1 MRFRRTLDGEGLDVE
16 QRVLLVLGE
25 LLLTPAMVGERRTG
39 RVEEVESAKVE
50 VRWVPPRTVDVMVGD
65 ECLREALLLRPL
77 TSSWIFVSPLTFPAP
92 WPPWLCCESQLPDE
106 IVAREVFED
115 DVNE

>member
-1 MRFRRTLDGEGLDVE
+1 ME

-25 LLLTPAMVGERRTG
+25 LLMVGERGT
-39 RVEEVESAKVE
+39 VEEVESAKVE
-50 VRWVPPRTVDVMVGD
+50 VRWVLPRTVDVMVGD

-106 IVAREVFED
+106 IVAREVTEVAEEQD
-115 DVNE
+115 DGVDVNE

>member
-1 MRFRRTLDGEGLDVE
+1 ME

-25 LLLTPAMVGERRTG
+25 LLMTPPMVGERG

-50 VRWVPPRTVDVMVGD
+50 VRWVLPRTVDVMVGD
-65 ECLREALLLRPL
+65 EFLREALLLGPL
-77 TSSWIFVSPLTFPAP
+77 TSSWDFVSPLLFPAP
-92 WPPWLCCESQLPDE
+92 FPPPWLCCESQLPDE

-115 DVNE
+115 DGVDVNE